1 MEINKE
7 GFWIIATTILVCVAL
22 CTALWLWG
30 AKPVAWCMTAAAVLW
45 CLGTAAFFRDPHRPM
60 LKDESAV
67 FAPCDGEVVIVERAR
82 VDEYFGGRECLQVS
96 VFMSLT
102 SVHVNSFAVGGAVTY
117 YKYHP
122 GKFLVA
128 WLPKASELNEH
139 TTTVVSTPHGEV
151 MMRQIAGFV
160 ARRIVCYA
168 PDLQAEGTTAEQ
180 NGRLGFI
187 KFGSRMDL
195 FLPLDA
201 EPLVKVGDKVRGR
214 QTVLAKFNK

>member
-1 MEINKE
+1 MKINRE
-7 GFWIIATTILVCVAL
+7 GFRIIATTALVCAAVCVGVWMWGSAAAGWCVTVAA
-22 CTALWLWG
+22 ALW
-30 AKPVAWCMTAAAVLW
+30 V
-45 CLGTAAFFRDPHRPM
+45 LGTAAFFRDPRRP
-60 LKDESAV
+60 LQSNENAV
-67 FAPCDGEVVIVERAR
+67 YAPCDGKVVIVERAR
-82 VDEYFGGRECLQVS
+82 VAEYFGGRECLQVS
-96 VFMSLT
+96 VFMSIT
-102 SVHVNSFAVGGAVTY
+102 NVHVNLYPVAGTVTY

-139 TTTVVSTPHGEV
+139 TTTVVSTGHGEV
-151 MMRQIAGFV
+151 MVRQIAGFV

-168 PDLQAEGTTAEQ
+168 RQGAAAQQ

-201 EPLVKVGDKVRGR
+201 QPTVKVGDCVAGG
-214 QTVLAKFNK
+214 QTILAKF

>member
-1 MEINKE
+1 MEINRE
-7 GFWIIATTILVCVAL
+7 GFGIIITTLIICVAL
-22 CTALWLWG
+22 CALLWW
-30 AKPVAWCMTAAAVLW
+30 KCSTPVAWCATAAGILILA
-45 CLGTAAFFRDPHRPM
+45 GTMAFFRDPHRPV
-60 LKDESAV
+60 LNDPQAV
-67 FAPCDGEVVIVERAR
+67 FAPCDGEVVIVERTR

-102 SVHVNSFAVGGAVTY
+102 NVHVNSFAVGGEVTY

-139 TTTVVSTPHGEV
+139 TTTVVETPHGEV

-168 PDLQAEGTTAEQ
+168 PLLQADGVAAEQ

-195 FLPLDA
+195 FLPIEA
-201 EPLVKVGDKVRGR
+201 EALVRVGDKVRGR
-214 QTVLAKFNK
+214 ETILAKF